1 MYVGGVMVGVTN
13 NLVSALADF
22 SERYDQ
28 VMHAVSREVS
38 RQGYTPAEGRIIEI
52 LGGRILSQAYLRTRT
67 HIERGQL
74 SRAINNLISKGF
86 VERSRGLSTSWPV
99 YRLTETGLDQHHRV
113 NRARHDAIKA
123 MLKKMLRPD
132 RMAMIN
138 ALEKLGKREFVDE
151 YPDEHERYRTAYPGE
166 VAQIISNAL
175 DFYRGNFPFKFNS
188 QIEGYVLRQFAE
200 ACDRT
205 HHHIIVYEWYGYVA
219 GSVLL
224 LVDQKSA
231 TARLEGLWFSIW
243 YVDDERTEALLKLA
257 LQRATSAGCKTVI
270 ARIPRNPCWPNI
282 FGALGWTFL
291 NVETQKIAGHE
302 LEIETWSLS
311 L

>member
-1 MYVGGVMVGVTN
+1 MAGGLAKNSPRCRNFILRSPIRGGCCCKLLTLSTLMYVGGVMVGVTN

-123 MLKKMLRPD
+123 ILKKMLRPD

-138 ALEKLGKREFVDE
+138 AMEKLGIQV
-151 YPDEHERYRTAYPGE
+151 
-166 VAQIISNAL
+166 N
-175 DFYRGNFPFKFNS
+175 
-188 QIEGYVLRQFAE
+188 RQ
-200 ACDRT
+200 
-205 HHHIIVYEWYGYVA
+205 
-219 GSVLL
+219 
-224 LVDQKSA
+224 
-231 TARLEGLWFSIW
+231 
-243 YVDDERTEALLKLA
+243 TENMVPSDMV
-257 LQRATSAGCKTVI
+257 T
-270 ARIPRNPCWPNI
+270 
-282 FGALGWTFL
+282 
-291 NVETQKIAGHE
+291 
-302 LEIETWSLS
+302 
-311 L
+311 